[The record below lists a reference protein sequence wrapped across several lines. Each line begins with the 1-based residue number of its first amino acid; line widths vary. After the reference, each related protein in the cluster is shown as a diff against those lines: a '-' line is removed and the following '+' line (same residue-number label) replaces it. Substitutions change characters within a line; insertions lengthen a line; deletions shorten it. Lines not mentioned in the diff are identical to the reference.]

1 MFLSLRGTTEQY
13 NEKEKVNIF
22 KKLKLYE
29 GYGDLR
35 GVCSM
40 NNNIALLYRDNG
52 MNEEALKIFREN
64 VIHQSIK
71 KQRLLKYHIKI

>member
-1 MFLSLRGTTEQY
+1 MRVMEII
-13 NEKEKVNIF
+13 N
-22 KKLKLYE
+22 
-29 GYGDLR
+29 LR

-64 VIHQSIK
+64 VILSNQ
-71 KQRLLKYHIKI
+71 LKSKG